1 VFCGCVCV
9 SVKMNGHDDVCIC
22 VGVVPSSD
30 AVLPCVCAEGCA
42 CVVCVGCGCAC
53 VVCVVCGC
61 VCGVRGLWVC
71 VWCACFVGAYV
82 CPGAYMG
89 MFVCICVSVVP
100 CSDAVLPS
108 ICAEAFV
115 GVCAGV

>member
-1 VFCGCVCV
+1 VGVCVVCVVCGCVCGV
-9 SVKMNGHDDVCIC
+9 RGLWVCLWC
-22 VGVVPSSD
+22 AWFVGV
-30 AVLPCVCAEGCA
+30 
-42 CVVCVGCGCAC
+42 C